1 MLKFTPTHPHSE
13 YFYQKSLWKPK
24 CRPDMILLASNSG
37 KTVLCTDLSSG
48 RGLLPLSLQRSRPP
62 VPAFAALLPAHCHP
76 AACQAVPGV
85 HNKPTNTTNQHNPQ
99 TQLTQPT
106 NTNISKG
113 NMLYHLPPHYNTLKL
128 WPTTTTI
135 FEMVVDIWNA
145 VLVVS
150 WKVGW
155 KCIKP
160 TNTQMGFGW

>member
-13 YFYQKSLWKPK
+13 YFYKKSLWKPK
-24 CRPDMILLASNSG
+24 CRPDMILLASNSP
-37 KTVLCTDLSSG
+37 KNVLCTDLSSG

-85 HNKPTNTTNQHNPQ
+85 HNQPAQPANTINTTNKYQYIKRKYVIPFTSTLQYTKIMTNNHHNIWNGW
-99 TQLTQPT
+99 L
-106 NTNISKG
+106 
-113 NMLYHLPPHYNTLKL
+113 
-128 WPTTTTI
+128 I
-135 FEMVVDIWNA
+135 FGNA